1 MAQDVASAVLAHE
14 IAQVGTQAHVCDG
27 RLMIAPFL
35 HREALE
41 QNESLSINDILAE
54 SFQVLRKLWQGE
66 IGLQS
71 ELADKNMQLRRA
83 VKPTLEIPV
92 RGVLEARNASAAML
106 NSSTCSSVNLCVHF
120 SGFSR

>member
-1 MAQDVASAVLAHE
+1 V
-14 IAQVGTQAHVCDG
+14 
-27 RLMIAPFL
+27 IAPFL
-35 HREALE
+35 DREALE

-54 SFQVLRKLWQGE
+54 SFQVLCKLGQGE
-66 IGLQS
+66 VGLCPG
-71 ELADKNMQLRRA
+71 LADKNMHLRQA

-92 RGVLEARNASAAML
+92 RGVLEARNASAAIL